1 MQEQKVMEY
10 AAGIPVHCAFDE
22 ILDIEQLKPNPKN
35 PNQHS
40 EEQITLLSKMIRVQ
54 GWRAPITIST
64 RSGLVVRG
72 HGRLLAAQQAGCT
85 QVPVD
90 YQSYAD
96 EESELAD
103 LVADNRIAELAQMDA
118 QMLADIFHNLSNI
131 DLELTGFTED
141 ALKNI
146 LVNVEQI
153 DVEAADKK
161 IPKAECKP
169 FSKIGDVWQIGRH
182 RLICGD
188 STKPATYKKLMMQG
202 EHAQM
207 ILTDPPYNVDYE
219 GSAGKIQND
228 CMGNEQ
234 FRQFLLAMYQC
245 VAAVACEGAA
255 IYVFYSDKETFAF
268 RQGLEDAGFQL
279 KQCLIWVKNTFVLG
293 RQDYQWRHEPILYGW
308 KAGGAHYFTEARN
321 LSTVLDTEKPEFD
334 AMEREELVEY
344 VEMFYDMLNEVQ
356 TSTLYCDKPAR
367 NAEHPTMKPT
377 ALIAKLIENSSKKD
391 WIVLDSFG
399 GAGSTLVA
407 CEAEGRIARLIEIE
421 PKFCDVI
428 VKRYL
433 QLTGKQDVFC
443 LRHGMKIPVQETKLW
458 KAGGSLG

>member
-1 MQEQKVMEY
+1 MQEQAVMQY
-10 AAGIPVHCAFDE
+10 AGGIPVYCAFDE
-22 ILDIEQLKPNPKN
+22 ILDIERVQPNPQN

-40 EEQITLLSKMIRVQ
+40 EEQIALLSKMIRVQ
-54 GWRAPITIST
+54 GWRAPVTIST

-72 HGRLLAAQQAGCT
+72 HGRLMAAQQAGCT

-90 YQSYAD
+90 YQSYVD
-96 EESELAD
+96 EASELAD

-118 QMLADIFHNLSNI
+118 QMLADIFHNLSDI
-131 DLELTGFTED
+131 DLELTGFTQD
-141 ALKNI
+141 ALRDI
-146 LVNVEQI
+146 LVNPEQI

-161 IPKAECKP
+161 IPKAQGKP
-169 FSKIGDVWQIGRH
+169 FSQLGDIWQLGRH

-188 STKPATYKKLMMQG
+188 STKPLTYKKLMQD
-202 EHAQM
+202 ERAQM

-228 CMGNEQ
+228 CMSKEQ

-245 VAAVACEGAA
+245 AAAVACEGAA

-268 RQGLEDAGFQL
+268 RQGLEEAGFQF

-321 LSTVLDTEKPEFD
+321 LSTVLDDTERPDFD

-344 VEMFYDMLNEVQ
+344 VEAFYDMWNEAR

-377 ALIAKLIENSSKKD
+377 ALIAKLIENSSKRD
-391 WIVLDSFG
+391 WIVLDPFG
-399 GAGSTLVA
+399 GSGPTLVA
-407 CEAEGRIARLIEIE
+407 CEAEGRIARVIEID

-458 KAGGSLG
+458 KAGDSLG